1 MDSNNYAQFEMRR
14 LSLYGYSVIS
24 TSSIFVVLSCV
35 NTAYDNVKSYG
46 INVPKYT
53 VMSWGPILE
62 YPYLE

>member
-1 MDSNNYAQFEMRR
+1 M
-14 LSLYGYSVIS
+14 YGYSVIS